1 MTRPVKSKF
10 FGEVPVF
17 YDRDTGEHILP
28 MAPLSFYDDFVG
40 AGAITIPAAGS
51 PESGMDWVKKL
62 VGTGTATVG
71 GASNGLNGYIALAL
85 NATSE
90 KGEGSLYMNDQRQ
103 FDPTKGLV
111 FEARFNNSVL
121 PTGTAVAV
129 IGVAGTWVDNPD
141 AVIRS
146 AWFKINTGGTVLVET
161 DDSSTDT
168 SASTGVVL
176 GTGDWKIGR
185 IDMTNPAD
193 VRFYLDGVDVT
204 PSGTTFAYAATGA
217 TGQVQP
223 YASVYKSAGT
233 GVATLNVDFVRLYQQ
248 SRA

>member
-28 MAPLSFYDDFVG
+28 MAPVNFYDDFVG
-40 AGAITIPAAGS
+40 ADIVIPASA
-51 PESGMDWVKKL
+51 ESGVNWLKKL

-71 GASNGLNGYIALAL
+71 VGANSLNGFVALAL
-85 NATSE
+85 HATSE
-90 KGEGSLYMNDQRQ
+90 KGEGTLYFNDQRV

-129 IGVAGTWVDNPD
+129 IGLAGTWVDNPD
-141 AVIRS
+141 SVVRS
-146 AWFKINTGGTVLVET
+146 AWFKINPGGTVLVET

-204 PSGTTFAYAATGA
+204 PTGTTFAYATTGA

-233 GVATLNVDFVRLYQQ
+233 GVTTLNVDFIRVYQQ
-248 SRA
+248 SRG